1 MRRGLSTNRAEV
13 CMMQR
18 TTEASTGSREES
30 RQRILDQVVG
40 DLSHPDSYRE
50 VYYSSP
56 HGQPM
61 PSVPLL
67 AEMMELL
74 KSVLFPGYFGESEIT
89 PTSMPYYLGANVDR
103 VYRMLGEQIRRGY
116 CFLCDGSDQH
126 DCEDC
131 EELSWDL
138 AGRFISSLPR
148 LRSSLATD
156 VKAAYRGDPAAKT
169 LGEIIFCYPSI
180 TALTHYRIA
189 HELYHLEVDL
199 IPRIITEMS
208 HARTGIDIHP
218 GARIGDHFFIDHG
231 TGTVIG
237 ETCIIGDN
245 VRLYQGVTL
254 GGKQIPMDESGEAI
268 RDIPRHPIV
277 EDNVVIYAGASILGR
292 VRIGHDTVIGGNV
305 WITEDVPAESK
316 VVQTR

>member
-1 MRRGLSTNRAEV
+1 
-13 CMMQR
+13 MMQR
-18 TTEASTGSREES
+18 TTEASSSRREVS
-30 RQRILDQVVG
+30 RQKILDRVVSE
-40 DLSHPDSYRE
+40 LSHPDSYRE
-50 VYYSSP
+50 VYYSP
-56 HGQPM
+56 KHGQPM
-61 PSVPLL
+61 PSVPEL
-67 AEMMELL
+67 AQMMELL
-74 KSVLFPGYFGESEIT
+74 QSVLFPGYFGESEIT
-89 PTSMPYYLGANVDR
+89 PASMPYYLGANVDR
-103 VYRMLGEQIRRGY
+103 AYRILGEQIRRGY
-116 CFLCDGSDQH
+116 CFLCDADDPQEC
-126 DCEDC
+126 DECEDV
-131 EELSWDL
+131 SWEL
-138 AGRFISSLPR
+138 AGNFISALPR

-189 HELYHLEVDL
+189 HELYNLEVDL

-208 HARTGIDIHP
+208 HSRTGIDIHP

-237 ETCIIGDN
+237 ETCVIGDN

-254 GGKQIPMDESGEAI
+254 GGREIPMDESGEAI

-292 VRIGHDTVIGGNV
+292 VRIGQDTVIGGNV
-305 WITEDVPAESK
+305 WITEDVPSGSK
-316 VVQTR
+316 VVQKR

>member
-1 MRRGLSTNRAEV
+1 
-13 CMMQR
+13 MQR
-18 TTEASTGSREES
+18 TTEASQSNQEES

-50 VYYSSP
+50 VYYSP
-56 HGQPM
+56 EHGQPM
-61 PSVPLL
+61 PSVPEL

-74 KSVLFPGYFGESEIT
+74 QSVLFPGFFGESEIT
-89 PTSMPYYLGANVDR
+89 PASMPYYLGANVDR

-116 CFLCDGSDQH
+116 CFLCDLRDQQEECES
-126 DCEDC
+126 CEDI
-131 EELSWDL
+131 SWDL

-148 LRSSLATD
+148 LRSRLATD
-156 VKAAYRGDPAAKT
+156 VKAAYRGDPASKT

-208 HARTGIDIHP
+208 HSRTGIDIHP
-218 GARIGDHFFIDHG
+218 GAQIGDHFFIDHG

-292 VRIGHDTVIGGNV
+292 VRIGRDSVIGGNV